1 MVSVSELFS
10 VALDFEREGRR
21 VYLEAARRATDP
33 VVQAVLS
40 SLAQD
45 EHVHETLIRQYYQA
59 LERSEGWPQPNG
71 EVFASIPAR
80 RRIQAIIEETAGA
93 IGPDE
98 TFLGVYERARDL
110 EQKSR
115 DFYRAQADATQDR
128 QLVKFFRFLAG
139 TEQTHLEML
148 GMLVDAT
155 REAAETA
162 LRGGDKP

>member
-10 VALDFEREGRR
+10 VALEFEREGHR
-21 VYLEAARRATDP
+21 VYLEAARRATDL
-33 VVQAVLS
+33 VVRAVLS

-45 EHVHETLIRQYYQA
+45 EHAHETLIRRYYQA
-59 LERSEGWPQPNG
+59 LERGEGWPQPNS
-71 EVFASIPAR
+71 EVSTSAPAR
-80 RRIQAIIEETAGA
+80 QRIQAIVEETAGA

-110 EQKSR
+110 ELKSR
-115 DFYRAQADATQDR
+115 DFYRAQADAVQDR

-148 GMLVDAT
+148 GMLIDAT
-155 REAAETA
+155 REAAETEP
-162 LRGGDKP
+162 RGGDRS